1 MLEKKRITNDILTV
15 AENNEIGEY
24 RQWARELI
32 SENPAE
38 DIVAAI
44 LKYSFGKTLDASN
57 YRKMTPIKTRKSM

>member
-1 MLEKKRITNDILTV
+1 
-15 AENNEIGEY
+15 
-24 RQWARELI
+24 LI